1 MTKETVLE
9 TGEIVTEIVLPPPL
23 TGLKSSYRKVRAR
36 RSWDFA
42 LVGVALALQ
51 MTSGNVTDVR
61 IVLSGAAPI
70 PWRSVD
76 AEKALMG
83 NVLDPDSVRRIAALS
98 VNSARPLNH
107 NAYKIPLFRG
117 MIEEELMNLSKS

>member
-1 MTKETVLE
+1 MPPESP
-9 TGEIVTEIVLPPPL
+9 GPFRPPL

-61 IVLSGAAPI
+61 IALSGAAPI

-107 NAYKIPLFRG
+107 NAYKIPLIRG
-117 MIEEELMNLSKS
+117 MLEEELMNLSKSYE

>member
-1 MTKETVLE
+1 
-9 TGEIVTEIVLPPPL
+9 
-23 TGLKSSYRKVRAR
+23 
-36 RSWDFA
+36 
-42 LVGVALALQ
+42 
-51 MTSGNVTDVR
+51 VR

-83 NVLDPDSVRRIAALS
+83 KVLDPDSIKRSAALS
-98 VNSARPLNH
+98 VSSAQPLNH

-117 MIEEELMNLSKS
+117 MIEEELMNLSTPQK